1 MTAPVIPVDVVLLM
15 LLVLVIA
22 DLTDALE
29 GARQAVAEEQD
40 SHAAYR
46 LANPPRRAAQ

>member
-1 MTAPVIPVDVVLLM
+1 MNAPLMVDPVLFI

-22 DLTDALE
+22 DLTDALDSCRTNVE
-29 GARQAVAEEQD
+29 AEQA

-46 LANPPRRAAQ
+46 LTNPPRKGVAA